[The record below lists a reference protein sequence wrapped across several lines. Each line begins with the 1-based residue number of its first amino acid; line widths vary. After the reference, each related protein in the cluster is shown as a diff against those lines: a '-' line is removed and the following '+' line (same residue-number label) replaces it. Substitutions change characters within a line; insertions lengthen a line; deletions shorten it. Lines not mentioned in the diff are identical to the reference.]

1 MDHLRI
7 LGRALVVFLVFS
19 AVAAASASAEEFE
32 IKTKA
37 KNGVVEATSGE
48 TALLD
53 KGDEVVCKESSVKA
67 DVKEGA
73 LVKGEEAGE
82 ILAATWNKGA
92 ESCESTFGNFS
103 VLALVPW
110 KVLVDALVNNNDLAL
125 GLFHVKAHVKGICS
139 FLVEGSV
146 PFLFHIKTQRLLLNA
161 GVTALAEADIGMGS
175 SLTVSNTSGLCLGE
189 IVNGDKP
196 VFDGEYT
203 VAAGEELVI
212 GRKK

>member
-1 MDHLRI
+1 MRSLKTIGLMLVAI
-7 LGRALVVFLVFS
+7 LAFS

-32 IKTKA
+32 ITTKA

-48 TALLD
+48 TVLLD
-53 KGDEVVCKESSVKA
+53 KGNSLICKESSVKA

-92 ESCESTFGNFS
+92 ETCESEFGNFS

-110 KVLVDALVNNNDLAL
+110 KVLVDALVNNDDLAL
-125 GLFHVKAHVKGICS
+125 GLFHIKAHLKGVCS
-139 FLVEGSV
+139 FLVEGLV
-146 PFLFHIKTQRLLLNA
+146 PFLFHNSSQRFLLNA
-161 GVTALAEADIGMGS
+161 AVTALAEKDTNMGN

-196 VFDGEYT
+196 VFDGEYV
-203 VAAGEELVI
+203 VAAGQELKVNL
-212 GRKK
+212 KK